1 MVDTA
6 VHIKGGGGQ
15 EILIDKGLKEFF
27 NGYVVFLLFYIALGE
42 PSFILTILVLQF
54 LSSVA
59 TAVIFLNSFECFLEC
74 WTEQKFY
81 TGRFRPEVQPLT
93 VLYTIFARKRTP
105 CVYLP
110 SQHTC
115 MNSSASST
123 QPFPRRCGE
132 QLASQK
138 EESEKQQARSARREW
153 WEPGR
158 IKVGKWNERVRA
170 RRCDAVDWDSV

>member
-1 MVDTA
+1 MKKFELIEGFTLVGVA
-6 VHIKGGGGQ
+6 SGGGG
-15 EILIDKGLKEFF
+15 G
-27 NGYVVFLLFYIALGE
+27 GG
-42 PSFILTILVLQF
+42 
-54 LSSVA
+54 
-59 TAVIFLNSFECFLEC
+59 
-74 WTEQKFY
+74 TEQKFY

-110 SQHTC
+110 SQDTC

-138 EESEKQQARSARREW
+138 EESEKQQARSARRE
-153 WEPGR
+153 
-158 IKVGKWNERVRA
+158 
-170 RRCDAVDWDSV
+170 